1 MNAKDTQTKDT
12 QTKDAAKPSRGT
24 PARDSKTGLLE
35 IDLGYLRERLAALLA
50 IPSPAGYTDTVV
62 RHVCGQLDKLGLDFD
77 LTRRGAIRARL
88 SGRTSGGARAIVSHL
103 DTLGAQVRALK
114 PNGRVELVPIGTW
127 SARFAEGARVS
138 LFSRRGSY
146 RGTILPLKASGHTFN
161 DEVDTQPVSWD
172 NVELR
177 IDARA
182 FSLADLHRLGIE
194 VGDIVAIDPQPEFM
208 ESGFVVSRHLDNKA
222 GVAVMLA
229 ALKALSES
237 GRELPVDTFWL
248 FTIAEEV
255 GHGAAS
261 ILLPDIASL
270 VAVDNGTTAPGQNS
284 AEFGVTL
291 AMADQTGPFDFH
303 LTRKLA
309 ALCREHDIRMQKDI
323 FRHYRSDSASAIEAG
338 ADVRT
343 ALVTFGVDASHGYER
358 IHMHALRSLAE
369 LLSAYA
375 LSPVEIARDAEPLG
389 GLKGFTTQPGA
400 PARMPGPVEAPEDD
414 GA

>member
-1 MNAKDTQTKDT
+1 MTDTHAEPLRLD
-12 QTKDAAKPSRGT
+12 
-24 PARDSKTGLLE
+24 
-35 IDLGYLRERLAALLA
+35 IDLDHLRHSLEALLA
-50 IPSPAGYTDTVV
+50 IPSPTGYTDTAV
-62 RHVCGQLDKLGLDFD
+62 RHVCAELDALGLDYD

-88 SGRTSGGARAIVSHL
+88 GGAQPAGARAIVSHL
-103 DTLGAQVRALK
+103 DTLGAQITSLK
-114 PNGRVELVPIGTW
+114 DNGRARLAPIGTW
-127 SARFAEGARVS
+127 SARFAEGARTTV
-138 LFSRRGSY
+138 FTDRGAY

-161 DEVDTQPVSWD
+161 DEVDTQPTGWD
-172 NVELR
+172 HVELR
-177 IDARA
+177 IDVVAYSKAELERA
-182 FSLADLHRLGIE
+182 GIS
-194 VGDIVAIDPQPEFM
+194 VGDVVAIDPQPEIL
-208 ESGFVVSRHLDNKA
+208 ENGYIVSRHLDNKA

-229 ALKALSES
+229 ALKTLIEAGVEP
-237 GRELPVDTFWL
+237 PVDVFWL

-284 AEFGVTL
+284 AEFGVTV
-291 AMADQTGPFDFH
+291 AMGDQTGPFDYH

-309 ALCREHDIRMQKDI
+309 ELCRVNDIRMQKDV

-369 LLSAYA
+369 LLTAYA
-375 LSPVEIARDAEPLG
+375 RSDVEIPRDRMVVS
-389 GLKGFTTQPGA
+389 GLSGFTRQPTEEDTPTQPV
-400 PARMPGPVEAPEDD
+400 RREYLPERTD
-414 GA
+414 